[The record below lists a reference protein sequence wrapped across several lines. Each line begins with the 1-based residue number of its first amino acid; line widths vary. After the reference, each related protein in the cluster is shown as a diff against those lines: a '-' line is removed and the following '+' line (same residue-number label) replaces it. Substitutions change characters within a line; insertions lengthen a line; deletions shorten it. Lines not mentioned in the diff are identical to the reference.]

1 MSNTGINL
9 RQTSPN
15 LIIKTLL
22 TTYQLIL
29 DRIHSGKKVTDW
41 LRSLASLGAEV
52 EELLGSEEDGELARL
67 VEC

>member
-29 DRIHSGKKVTDW
+29 DRGAGQVGRVMSGIISRALLSGDKKFYR
-41 LRSLASLGAEV
+41 LRNL
-52 EELLGSEEDGELARL
+52 
-67 VEC
+67 